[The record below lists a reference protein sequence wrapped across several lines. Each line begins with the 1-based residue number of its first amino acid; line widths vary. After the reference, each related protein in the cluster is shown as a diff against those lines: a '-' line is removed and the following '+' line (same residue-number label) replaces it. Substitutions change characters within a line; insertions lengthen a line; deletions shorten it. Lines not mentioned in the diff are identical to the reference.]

1 MLSDQNSSTPTK
13 SSYHH
18 GDLRSALI
26 KTGEALLE
34 EQGVAGFTLAECA
47 RRAGVSKAAPAHHFS
62 NMNGLLAAIAKKGV
76 EELAE
81 RLETAL
87 AGIEGGPAERLRC
100 VARVYV
106 DFALDRPERFRVMF
120 GPPLPA
126 DQHGKTP
133 SAPNDC
139 ALYVLE
145 REIAAIQ
152 LDGASQRSIA
162 VFVWSFVHGLSMLLL
177 DHRLVRLMKNG
188 ESDRNSLIEDTVRLL
203 SFSPLGQNLNTA
215 KAS

>member
-1 MLSDQNSSTPTK
+1 MLSDPSSSAPTK
-13 SSYHH
+13 VAYHH

-26 KTGEALLE
+26 STGEALLE
-34 EQGVAGFTLAECA
+34 EQGAPGFTLAECA
-47 RRAGVSKAAPAHHFS
+47 RRAGVSKAAPAHHFG
-62 NMNGLLAAIAKKGV
+62 NMHGLLAAIAKKGV
-76 EELAE
+76 DELAE

-87 AGIEGGPAERLRC
+87 ALVEGGPAERLRC

-126 DQHGKTP
+126 DQYGKTP

-152 LDGASQRSIA
+152 LKGVSQRAIA

-177 DHRLVRLMKNG
+177 DHRLVRLMKDG
-188 ESDRNSLIEDTVRLL
+188 QADRDSLIEDTVQLL
-203 SFSPLGQNLNTA
+203 SFSLPGRDSSATN
-215 KAS
+215 AS

>member
-1 MLSDQNSSTPTK
+1 MVSDQYLSASPK
-13 SSYHH
+13 VGYHH

-26 KTGEALLE
+26 ATGEALLE

-47 RRAGVSKAAPAHHFS
+47 RRAGVSKAAPSHHFG
-62 NMNGLLAAIAKKGV
+62 NMHGLLAAISKKGV
-76 EELAE
+76 DELAE
-81 RLETAL
+81 RLESAL
-87 AGIEGGPAERLRC
+87 RSIKGGAVERLHC

-120 GPPLPA
+120 GPPLPTDA
-126 DQHGKTP
+126 NGEAA

-139 ALYVLE
+139 ALHILE

-152 LDGASQRSIA
+152 PAGMSQRAIT

-177 DHRLVRLMKNG
+177 DRRLARLTKD
-188 ESDRNSLIEDTVRLL
+188 ESADRDSLITEAVQLL
-203 SFSPLGQNLNTA
+203 LFSWPIQRSSGTD
-215 KAS
+215 K